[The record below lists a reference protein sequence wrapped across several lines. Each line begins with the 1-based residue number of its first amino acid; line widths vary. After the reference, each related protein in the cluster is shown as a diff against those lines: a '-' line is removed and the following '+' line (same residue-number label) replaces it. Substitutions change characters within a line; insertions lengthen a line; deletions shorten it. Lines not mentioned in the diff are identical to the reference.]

1 MSKQIAIITVTY
13 NAEDSIEKTILS
25 VINQTMFNDQI
36 EYIVIDGGSTDK
48 TISILNKYRNHFT
61 HLVSEP
67 DHGIYDAMNKGA
79 KLASSPWI
87 LYMNAGDTLFDEQ
100 TIEKLHLESRQP
112 NCIVY
117 GDHITTKK
125 GEKEV
130 LTKAAPF
137 WENTELI
144 AGLGICHQ
152 SIYMPTEWMKLHPFD
167 WKRYRYCADFDIF
180 HYWHSQRKDFSYVGT
195 PLCRFE
201 QGEGFTSRPE
211 VWLRLLDENAKIVG
225 RRHSFT
231 YYKIRLR
238 HLLGIH

>member
-1 MSKQIAIITVTY
+1 MNKEVTIITVTY

-36 EYIVIDGGSTDK
+36 EYIVIDGGSTDR
-48 TISILNKYRNHFT
+48 TISILKKYQKYFT

-67 DHGIYDAMNKGA
+67 DYGIYDAMNKGA

-87 LYMNAGDTLFDEQ
+87 LFMNSGDTLYDEH
-100 TIEKLHLESRQP
+100 TIENLHLENRQP
-112 NCIVY
+112 DCILY

-125 GEKEV
+125 GKCET

-137 WENTELI
+137 WENTKLI

-152 SIYMPTEWMKLHPFD
+152 SIYMPSEWMKQHPFD
-167 WKRYRYCADFDIF
+167 WMTYKYCADFDVF
-180 HYWHSQRKDFSYVGT
+180 HFWYNQGMKFSYIET
-195 PLCRFE
+195 PLCYFE
-201 QGEGFTSRPE
+201 QGKGFTSRPE
-211 VWLRLLDENAKIVG
+211 VWLNLLDENAKIVG
-225 RRHSFT
+225 KRHSFT

-238 HLLGIH
+238 HFLGIH